1 MTCQLCTMYVIDFID
16 LGCDYVQRS
25 WNTLLCVQESSMYS
39 RRIQSTEDINF
50 WTYNFQLL

>member
-39 RRIQSTEDINF
+39 RRIQSTEDM
-50 WTYNFQLL
+50 TYNFQLL